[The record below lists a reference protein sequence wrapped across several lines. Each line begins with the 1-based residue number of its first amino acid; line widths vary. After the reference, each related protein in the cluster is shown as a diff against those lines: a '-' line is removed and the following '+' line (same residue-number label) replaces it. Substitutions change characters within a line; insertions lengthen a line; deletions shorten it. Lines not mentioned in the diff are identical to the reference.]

1 MTDPTSPDTA
11 PSATTGA
18 APAAATRRRWWL
30 VLVGVVAA
38 IVVGNLTIVAAFGVA
53 RALAAAPAIQ
63 IDGVDHVAP

>member
-1 MTDPTSPDTA
+1 MAHVTAENDHVTLDRMTDPTSPDTA

-38 IVVGNLTIVAAFGVA
+38 IVVGNLTILAAFGVA
-53 RALAAAPAIQ
+53 RA
-63 IDGVDHVAP
+63 G